1 MRFKSLRND
10 EAGAQDFLAAALKQR
25 SFDVSRVRTDAAR
38 IGYHSAF
45 SPATV
50 AYDPSG

>member
-10 EAGAQDFLAAALKQR
+10 EAGAQDFIAAALKQR

-38 IGYHSAF
+38 IGHHSAI
-45 SPATV
+45 SPATA
-50 AYDPSG
+50 AYDCSG